1 MLQESHCPGRF
12 LAVLPGS
19 WLRRDALLRGGT
31 LEILLLIF
39 LSLTALARMRPYTDF
54 GGLVTCDSLGCLAQ
68 IWSEYCV
75 QRILTSAARFPWE
88 NRLGIL
94 PCFLCRTLPV
104 RSLLARLK
112 HQQRQPPLCR
122 RRGDP
127 VQARFFGSVFFSFMP
142 CCLCQ
147 RPMSAVDFRFLRARP
162 WRLSLRRR
170 PVTPTASRHDLC
182 LHGFHGKTGWAFY
195 RVSCAERCLY
205 APSWPG

>member
-39 LSLTALARMRPYTDF
+39 QSLTALARMRPYTDF
-54 GGLVTCDSLGCLAQ
+54 GGCVTCDSLGCLAQ

-104 RSLLARLK
+104 RSLLARVKSISKDSRLFADGVGTRSK
-112 HQQRQPPLCR
+112 LGSLVLC
-122 RRGDP
+122 
-127 VQARFFGSVFFSFMP
+127 FFPSCHAVFASVP
-142 CCLCQ
+142 C
-147 RPMSAVDFRFLRARP
+147 LR
-162 WRLSLRRR
+162 LIS
-170 PVTPTASRHDLC
+170 
-182 LHGFHGKTGWAFY
+182 
-195 RVSCAERCLY
+195 VS
-205 APSWPG
+205 

>member
-1 MLQESHCPGRF
+1 MET
-12 LAVLPGS
+12 LPPPSSGNADS
-19 WLRRDALLRGGT
+19 VEAR
-31 LEILLLIF
+31 
-39 LSLTALARMRPYTDF
+39 SLP
-54 GGLVTCDSLGCLAQ
+54 
-68 IWSEYCV
+68 
-75 QRILTSAARFPWE
+75 ARFPWE

-104 RSLLARLK
+104 HSLLARLK

-127 VQARFFGSVFFSFMP
+127 VQARFFGSVFFYFMP

-147 RPMSAVDFRFLRARP
+147 RPMSPVDFRFLRARP

-182 LHGFHGKTGWAFY
+182 LAWK
-195 RVSCAERCLY
+195 LLL
-205 APSWPG
+205 